1 MADHKRDYA
10 SLEEEIASLEG
21 ASIIGTIHTLE
32 RDYPFYQVRQGK
44 GKKKVILGG
53 CVHGD
58 EHSGVHAILAFFKGP
73 AAAYLDSFE
82 FIAYLCIN
90 PFGFEHDKRENGD
103 DMNINREFK
112 EGTACQEA
120 LLIMSSLES
129 LAERYAFAMDFHE
142 TSADPTLNT
151 FTAEDVDE
159 PQGQIPGEFFLWET
173 CPDKQKR
180 LGALIVE
187 NIERAGLAV
196 CKWPK
201 IFEDTNSGGAIY
213 YPEGCGTPC
222 YASGG
227 TLDGY
232 MASRWAGQAFT
243 IETVLEWPLEDR
255 IRADLIS
262 LTTALDEEL
271 KR

>member
-1 MADHKRDYA
+1 MADYKQDYRL
-10 SLEEEIASLEG
+10 LEEEIASLEG
-21 ASIIGTIHTLE
+21 ASIIGTIHTKDK
-32 RDYPFYQVRQGK
+32 DYPFYQVRQGR
-44 GKKKVILGG
+44 GKKKVILSG

-58 EHSGVHAILAFFKGP
+58 EHSGGHAILAFFKGP

-82 FIAYLCIN
+82 FIAYLCVN

-112 EGTACQEA
+112 EGSTCQEA

-142 TSADPTLNT
+142 TSADPKYT
-151 FTAEDVDE
+151 FTEEDTDE
-159 PQGQIPGEFFLWET
+159 PQGKIPGEFFLWET
-173 CPDKQKR
+173 CVDKSKR

-187 NIERAGLAV
+187 NIENAGLAV

-201 IFEDTNSGGAIY
+201 IFEDTNSGGVIY
-213 YPEGCGTPC
+213 YPEGCGTAC
-222 YASGG
+222 YLSG
-227 TLDGY
+227 TTDAY
-232 MASRWAGQAFT
+232 MASQWAGQAFT